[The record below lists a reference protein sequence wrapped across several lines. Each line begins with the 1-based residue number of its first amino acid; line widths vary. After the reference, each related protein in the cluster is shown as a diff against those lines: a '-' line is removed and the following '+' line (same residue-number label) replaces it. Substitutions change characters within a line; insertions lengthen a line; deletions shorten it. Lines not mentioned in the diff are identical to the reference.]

1 MRKVKT
7 NRRNRIFG
15 LFAMFAMAIGVGVSL
30 APKEVVKVEA
40 TTTYTETFDNMT
52 MSGSSYGSGSHTGAH
67 GGTWT
72 YSDARGDLTMDGK
85 ALLLRAGS
93 LKTTITE
100 GLSKIMFDYDRAFT
114 GTKARSYKVY
124 ANDELLDTITVN
136 ATANERKTYIS
147 TDLEYEGSV
156 SIEIEGIGAQKMI
169 DNVVLVTYDSG
180 SQFGTLDRITLDYSA
195 AKTNFA
201 VMETYSSAGLK
212 VTAWDAQNNSK
223 EVFTATTDFDEV
235 TFGSQHKGTH
245 TVTVSYTEGVTK
257 TATYP
262 ITVTEAR
269 LFTEAKASELNVGAT
284 YTIVDPKTGMAIGA
298 FNSGSSIYNNVSTIG
313 VDGPPKAILDN
324 DDILEFELEEGN
336 TLGSYAFKI
345 LNTEDAGKYISYTGS
360 SNQLHIADTI
370 TNASSW
376 NVSDTEVRN
385 VGSNTRI
392 IKYNPSA
399 PRFAAYTSGQNDVK
413 LYVDLDTVVAEPEY
427 ETTTK
432 IEVSAGAVKDTWYV
446 HETFAA
452 DGLVVVAHDEN
463 NGVHKI
469 LEEGEYS
476 VDLEGTTFTG
486 AHLGQQEVIVTYD
499 GKSDSFSIDVLEP
512 RAFAKVTDM
521 SQVQVGGEY
530 VIVGEDDGDVYALA
544 KNEGNNRRS
553 VGVAAIDDNV
563 FQNFDVQILKLHEG
577 AETVPGSYAFESLG
591 GDKDG
596 MYLAATST
604 TSNYLQSRSDIDEKS
619 SWMISL
625 TGGVFSV
632 IAEEAGTTRNEMRFN
647 DTDLLFSAY
656 GSGQSPVALYVDVSS
671 ITQVDP
677 AYAEA
682 EQFANFVMSLTDKGD
697 VTTDDC
703 EDNFLAAWLEWD
715 ELSPEAKAEFKT
727 HADFAEARARLT
739 HWAFVNGGYTLDDL
753 DGGAGV
759 QAESVINNPINATLI
774 IGLLGLTTIAG
785 YYFLTKKEKLVK

>member
-30 APKEVVKVEA
+30 APREVVKTSASEQTVEVSVA
-40 TTTYTETFDNMT
+40 TYANANGWSNSLKYPTIV
-52 MSGSSYGSGSHTGAH
+52 SGPFTLDGT
-67 GGTWT
+67 GGTNST
-72 YSDARGDLTMDGK
+72 KYYSA
-85 ALLLRAGS
+85 S
-93 LKTTITE
+93 P
-100 GLSKIMFDYDRAFT
+100 
-114 GTKARSYKVY
+114 GTWRFY
-124 ANDELLDTITVN
+124 
-136 ATANERKTYIS
+136 S
-147 TDLEYEGSV
+147 TDSPKGKIVITGDSTVDKITSV
-156 SIEIEGIGAQKMI
+156 TSNPTKTWTI
-169 DNVVLVTYDSG
+169 SG
-180 SQFGTLDRITLDYSA
+180 NTASHEVSANTNFSSFTIKYLPKATGFGTLDRITVDSSA
-195 AKTNFA
+195 AKTKFA
-201 VMETYSSAGLK
+201 VMEEFSSNGLK

-223 EVFTATTDFDEV
+223 VVYTATTNFDEV
-235 TFGSQHKGTH
+235 TFGSQHVGSQ

-432 IEVSAGAVKDTWYV
+432 IEVSADAVKDTWYV

-452 DGLVVVAHDEN
+452 NGLVVVAHDEN

-499 GKSDSFSIDVLEP
+499 GKSDSFDINVLEP

-563 FQNFDVQILKLHEG
+563 FQNFDVQILKLHKG

-774 IGLLGLTTIAG
+774 IGLLGLTTMAG